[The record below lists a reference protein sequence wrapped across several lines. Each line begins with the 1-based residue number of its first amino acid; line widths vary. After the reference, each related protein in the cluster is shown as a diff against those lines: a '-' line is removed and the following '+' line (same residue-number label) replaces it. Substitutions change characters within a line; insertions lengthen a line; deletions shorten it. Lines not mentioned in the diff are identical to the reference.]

1 VVRRLT
7 KEGINQKKVYAK
19 CITTIMAKTYRR
31 RHRRA
36 NRTRRGGGKHSE
48 GSSPRAAS
56 AASAPPAALAL
67 APAAA
72 SAASPR
78 ASPPA
83 ATHADL
89 AAIFKRVNAIAAKA
103 TPPKKTI
110 SKKPTKTSAQTHF
123 EKVLAGKAT
132 HSKGKS
138 AFRHD
143 SGQSDSRIG
152 QSFVYGK

>member
-1 VVRRLT
+1 
-7 KEGINQKKVYAK
+7 
-19 CITTIMAKTYRR
+19 MSKTYRR

-36 NRTRRGGGKHSE
+36 NRTRRGGGKHSK

-56 AASAPPAALAL
+56 APPAASAAAAALAL

-72 SAASPR
+72 SAAAAA
-78 ASPPA
+78 ASTPPPA
-83 ATHADL
+83 ATHEDL
-89 AAIFKRVNAIAAKA
+89 KRIFERVKAIAAKSA
-103 TPPKKTI
+103 DTPQKI
-110 SKKPTKTSAQTHF
+110 SKPPTQSAIDKIKQKQF
-123 EKVLAGKAT
+123 KNILAGKAT